1 MSLGRAA
8 AVAAIIAAL
17 YAIPYAGYALYPLLL
32 LATVIHELG
41 HALAALVTGGEVG
54 AIALAP
60 DGGAATVHDG
70 GAVAVIAAAGP
81 LAPALIGAALL
92 AVAARPRARR
102 GLLLALAAAIAL
114 GAALWLRG
122 GFALACGLGAAGG
135 FAALALVG
143 ERVARPATVVVGLA
157 VGLAWLARTDE
168 LFARTASTPHG
179 RIPTDVQTL
188 AAAAGGPP
196 STWAWAVSA
205 ASLALLVGALAL
217 GAARSPATAT

>member
-1 MSLGRAA
+1 MSLGRRA
-8 AVAAIIAAL
+8 AVAAAIAAV
-17 YAIPYAGYALYPLLL
+17 YAVPYAGYALYPLLL
-32 LATVIHELG
+32 AATVVHELA
-41 HALAALVTGGEVG
+41 HAVAALVTGGEVG

-70 GAVAVIAAAGP
+70 GAIAVIAGAGP

-92 AVAARPRARR
+92 AVVDRPRARR
-102 GLLLALAAAIAL
+102 AVLGALAAAVAL

-135 FAALALVG
+135 FAALGLAG
-143 ERVARPATVVVGLA
+143 DRVARPATVVVGLG
-157 VGLAWLARTDE
+157 VGLAWLARREE
-168 LFARTASTPHG
+168 LFALTASTPHG

-196 STWAWAVSA
+196 STWAWVVIA
-205 ASLALLVGALAL
+205 ASLALVAGGLAL
-217 GAARSPATAT
+217 GAARPR

>member
-1 MSLGRAA
+1 MSLGRRAII
-8 AVAAIIAAL
+8 AAIIAAL
-17 YAIPYAGYALYPLLL
+17 YAAPYAGYALYPLLL
-32 LATVIHELG
+32 AATVIHELG

-70 GAVAVIAAAGP
+70 GAVAAIAAAGP

-92 AVAARPRARR
+92 AVTDQPRARR
-102 GLLLALAAAIAL
+102 GLLLAFAAAIAL

-135 FAALALVG
+135 LAALARVG
-143 ERVARPATVVVGLA
+143 DRLARPATIVLGFGL
-157 VGLAWLARTDE
+157 GLAWLARREE
-168 LFARTASTPHG
+168 LFAITSATPHG
-179 RIPTDVQTL
+179 RLPTDVQTL

-196 STWAWAVSA
+196 ATWAWLLIA
-205 ASLALLVGALAL
+205 ASLALVLGGLAL
-217 GAARSPATAT
+217 GRGQAPRS